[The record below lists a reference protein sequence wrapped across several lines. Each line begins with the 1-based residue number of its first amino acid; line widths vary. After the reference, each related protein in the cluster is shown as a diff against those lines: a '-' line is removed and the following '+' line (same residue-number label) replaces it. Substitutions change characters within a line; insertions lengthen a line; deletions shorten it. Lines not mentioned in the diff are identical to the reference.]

1 MNARDL
7 DPFGPD
13 SYPDVVKA
21 SAERRELF
29 RVSAA
34 RILERKGVDPH
45 TLEWAKAWASIQPLN
60 RPLSD
65 GQPKAS
71 HGTT

>member
-29 RVSAA
+29 RVAAA
-34 RILERKGVDPH
+34 RILERKGVDSY
-45 TLEWAKAWASIQPLN
+45 TREWAEAWATVPAL
-60 RPLSD
+60 
-65 GQPKAS
+65 GKAM
-71 HGTT
+71 GTGAPA

>member
-13 SYPDVVKA
+13 SYPDVVKL
-21 SAERRELF
+21 SAEHREL
-29 RVSAA
+29 RRIASA

-45 TLEWAKAWASIQPLN
+45 TRAWAEAWASIQPLGQ
-60 RPLSD
+60 PLSD
-65 GQPKAS
+65 GQPKAN